1 MYERGGIWGPA
12 SKMKKCRSQT
22 TCHQRHDARPG
33 FFVNIFI
40 IFNIITHTAMN
51 FQNNFSIL
59 SCQIWVVFYF
69 EAF

>member
-33 FFVNIFI
+33 FFNIII
-40 IFNIITHTAMN
+40 IFNILPRIAMN
-51 FQNNFSIL
+51 FQNKFSIS
-59 SCQIWVVFYF
+59 SCKIWVIFYF
-69 EAF
+69 VAF